1 MEEIKNTELEY
12 VEDVKLKENDSS
24 DTEFASEIQTT
35 FNDSSIEDLI
45 DEEGCVENVSDEN

>member
-1 MEEIKNTELEY
+1 MEEVKNKELES
-12 VEDVKLKENDSS
+12 VEDTKLEENVSS
-24 DTEFASEIQTT
+24 DTEFVSEIQTT